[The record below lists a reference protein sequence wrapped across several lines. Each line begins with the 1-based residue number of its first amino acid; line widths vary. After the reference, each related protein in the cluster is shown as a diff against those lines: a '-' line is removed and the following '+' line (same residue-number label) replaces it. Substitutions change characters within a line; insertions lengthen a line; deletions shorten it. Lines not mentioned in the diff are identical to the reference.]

1 MTRFTF
7 FLTFQAYEIETRGC
21 QCGCLRQ
28 MLKESPTTISVAL
41 IKLNLLGS
49 AEDVVATAA
58 SDEESEVAVA
68 AAVAAEESLL
78 ASAEES
84 LLAGAEEWLVG
95 GAGGPEHSLLHPFKA
110 TEGEGEGRAEDKA
123 RVCREEKARLCR
135 EKVGNQPSPRTC
147 VGPSKSGMGR
157 ENERSECGSEC
168 GSVSECGSWP
178 SVNKVVSRCQGWLA
192 WWPLSVAPDTC
203 MSRRKSSANTSTTTR
218 RASQC
223 ELRDIGPEEQHAYLI
238 TPRWLRT
245 SRAVPGTGG
254 ASGPQ
259 ERAEQGGAQERGEAQ
274 EDAQRER
281 GDAQGDAQ
289 GEPHEEGRGERQ
301 GDAQE
306 RARMLTWRHTRER
319 HGDAQERAR
328 PHAAAKQ
335 RGEATQGGDAE
346 QAGEAKQAGEAEVEG
361 KRPNGRKGWGIEV
374 GGDRNMVFVPLV
386 GCLGV
391 SALTICEYLPILL
404 PFVNIVCVR
413 SYVSVLTICEYRLVI
428 SVWFTPNI
436 A

>member
-28 MLKESPTTISVAL
+28 MLKESPTTLSVAL

-68 AAVAAEESLL
+68 AAVAAEESLF
-78 ASAEES
+78 AAAEQS
-84 LLAGAEEWLVG
+84 LLAVA
-95 GAGGPEHSLLHPFKA
+95 PEQSLLHPFKA
-110 TEGEGEGRAEDKA
+110 TEADGEGLAEDKA
-123 RVCREEKARLCR
+123 RVCREEKARVCR
-135 EKVGNQPSPRTC
+135 EKVGNHPSPRSC
-147 VGPSKSGMGR
+147 GRPSKSGMGR

-168 GSVSECGSWP
+168 GGVCQCGSWR
-178 SVNKVVSRCQGWLA
+178 SGSKVVSRSQGWLG
-192 WWPLSVAPDTC
+192 WWPLSVAPHTC
-203 MSRRKSSANTSTTTR
+203 ISRHQSSANTSTKTR

-245 SRAVPGTGG
+245 SRAVPGTGD

-259 ERAEQGGAQERGEAQ
+259 ERAEEGGAQERGEA
-274 EDAQRER
+274 EGET
-281 GDAQGDAQ
+281 Q
-289 GEPHEEGRGERQ
+289 GETHEEGRV
-301 GDAQE
+301 
-306 RARMLTWRHTRER
+306 ER

-328 PHAAAKQ
+328 PHSAAKQ
-335 RGEATQGGDAE
+335 GGQAKQAAEAKG
-346 QAGEAKQAGEAEVEG
+346 GEAKQAGEAEVEG
-361 KRPNGRKGWGIEV
+361 KRPNGGKGWGIEV
-374 GGDRNMVFVPLV
+374 GGDRNMVFVPVV

-391 SALTICEYLPILL
+391 SALTICEYLLCPL
-404 PFVNIVCVR
+404 VCLGC
-413 SYVSVLTICEYRLVI
+413 YHL
-428 SVWFTPNI
+428 
-436 A
+436 

>member
-7 FLTFQAYEIETRGC
+7 FLTFQAYEIETRCC

-78 ASAEES
+78 A
-84 LLAGAEEWLVG
+84 GA
-95 GAGGPEHSLLHPFKA
+95 PEHSLLHPFKA

-123 RVCREEKARLCR
+123 RVCREEKATVCR
-135 EKVGNQPSPRTC
+135 EKVGNHPSTRTWMSPRTC
-147 VGPSKSGMGR
+147 GGPSKSGMGR

-178 SVNKVVSRCQGWLA
+178 SGNKVVSRCQGWLG
-192 WWPLSVAPDTC
+192 WWPLSLAPHTC
-203 MSRRKSSANTSTTTR
+203 ISRRKSSANTSTTTR

-274 EDAQRER
+274 
-281 GDAQGDAQ
+281 GDAQERGDAQ

-306 RARMLTWRHTRER
+306 RARMLTWRRTRER
-319 HGDAQERAR
+319 HGDAQERAHL
-328 PHAAAKQ
+328 HAAAKQ
-335 RGEATQGGDAE
+335 GGEATQGGEAE
-346 QAGEAKQAGEAEVEG
+346 QAAEAEVEG
-361 KRPNGRKGWGIEV
+361 KRPNGGKGWGIEV

-391 SALTICEYLPILL
+391 SALTICEYLSILL